1 MVLVVLGA
9 MREIIGNGTLFDQA
23 DLIFG
28 DFGYSLKITFFDN
41 YQGTL
46 LALLPPGAFIGLGL
60 IVALKNLIDE
70 KKVSTQVAA
79 NSEAILEPQTN

>member
-1 MVLVVLGA
+1 VGHCL
-9 MREIIGNGTLFDQA
+9 IKQTLYF
-23 DLIFG
+23 
-28 DFGYSLKITFFDN
+28 TFFDN